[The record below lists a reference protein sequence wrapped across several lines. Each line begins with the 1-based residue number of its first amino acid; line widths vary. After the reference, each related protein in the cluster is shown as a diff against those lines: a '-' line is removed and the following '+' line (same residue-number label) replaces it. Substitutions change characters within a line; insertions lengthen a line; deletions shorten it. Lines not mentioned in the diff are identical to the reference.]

1 MENPYIIFYKN
12 KFDPDIKSDPKILL
26 NIELLKEKLA
36 VLFQEKNLKYDYEV
50 FLTSI
55 FSLISNEPKF
65 SKYIKDVMKSAQSL
79 TDPTLRKVEGMGKIL
94 EDTMNAVIRLSES
107 ISLQISE
114 IDHRLRAIESGAF
127 QMAQSGIALEIQNP
141 ETAGETRQDVKR
153 ANVLDELKDLF
164 QKQKRL
170 EI

>member
-1 MENPYIIFYKN
+1 
-12 KFDPDIKSDPKILL
+12 
-26 NIELLKEKLA
+26 
-36 VLFQEKNLKYDYEV
+36 
-50 FLTSI
+50 
-55 FSLISNEPKF
+55 
-65 SKYIKDVMKSAQSL
+65 MKSAQSL

-141 ETAGETRQDVKR
+141 EMAGETRQDIKR

-170 EI
+170 EL